1 MDAIQQEIS
10 ERKVKQEKIEIFL
23 KQLSRVNELL
33 TEFDEGLWNTMP
45 DSMTV
50 YSYDKVVFLFKDGS
64 EVEWKIEK

>member
-23 KQLSRVNELL
+23 KQLSRTNELL
-33 TEFDEGLWNTMP
+33 TEFGEGLWNTMLE
-45 DSMTV
+45 SMTV

-64 EVEWKIEK
+64 KVEWKIEK